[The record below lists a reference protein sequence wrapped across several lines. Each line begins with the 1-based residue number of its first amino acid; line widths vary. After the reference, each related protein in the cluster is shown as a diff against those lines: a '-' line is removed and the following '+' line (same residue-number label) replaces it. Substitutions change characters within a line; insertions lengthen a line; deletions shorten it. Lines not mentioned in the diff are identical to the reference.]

1 MRLAMTQT
9 EADALA
15 ARFIHF
21 LETGEA
27 DPELFSAGVFC
38 DFTLPRWRLAA
49 APRRA
54 PGREPAH
61 RHALLLRAPQALTRT
76 AAPDRRSAARPAKER
91 SD

>member
-1 MRLAMTQT
+1 MRLGMTQT

-38 DFTLPRWRLAA
+38 DFTLPRWRLASPRLGEHLA
-49 APRRA
+49 ESLRTGTHCCYAPRK
-54 PGREPAH
+54 H
-61 RHALLLRAPQALTRT
+61 
-76 AAPDRRSAARPAKER
+76 
-91 SD
+91 